1 MTSLNN
7 TTNCTSRQSI
17 FIKASE
23 VCEVMEISR
32 ASAYRLIKQLNEELA
47 LIKIDCLLV
56 QLVVLFR
63 FVIFCVSF
71 TNIIF

>member
-1 MTSLNN
+1 MTTPNN

-47 LIKIDCLLV
+47 TKGY
-56 QLVVLFR
+56 LVVNGK
-63 FVIFCVSF
+63 
-71 TNIIF
+71 TNRDYFYDRIYRKAC